1 MPNVTEEQ
9 VIAALSKVIEPELH
23 KDLITLDMIK
33 NLEINGGDVSFTIML
48 TTPAC
53 PLKSQ
58 METEST
64 EAVMAVPGVQNVTV
78 NFDANVAK
86 DARLMGQMNIGVRNA
101 IAVASG
107 KGGVGKSTTATNL
120 AISLAL
126 DGAKVGLL
134 DADIYGPNIPI
145 MMGVNDRPQMQVDSA
160 FGFWKMKLPPSRLS
174 T

>member
-1 MPNVTEEQ
+1 MATVTKAQ
-9 VIAALSKVIEPELH
+9 VMEALGRVIEPELH
-23 KDLITLDMIK
+23 KDLVSLKMIDH
-33 NLEINGGDVSFTIML
+33 LEINGGNVSFTVML

-58 METEST
+58 IES
-64 EAVMAVPGVQNVTV
+64 EAAAAVKSIPGVSHVTVKFDARVPG
-78 NFDANVAK
+78 DS
-86 DARLMGQMNIGVRNA
+86 RLMGRMNIGVKNA

-134 DADIYGPNIPI
+134 DVDIYGPNIPT
-145 MMGVNDRPQMQVDSA
+145 MMGIKGPARPSSGA
-160 FGFWKMKLPPSRLS
+160 AR
-174 T
+174 